1 MSGGEAWARVHGG
14 VSKPHCAG
22 VGGTQLRTSHPWAV
36 RCRVIQARSGGDACV
51 RGTDRCHG
59 HPPHQLRISVTRS
72 LRPLCNGPCPPCDQ
86 LTERPLAAARQCI
99 RWSASLCG
107 EDLLMFVKLL
117 LSLLAVGVVGTAV
130 VVATVPDTPSAK
142 QAIVTHLV
150 DGDTFDVSID
160 GHTERI
166 RMLNIDT
173 PEIKDP

>member
-1 MSGGEAWARVHGG
+1 
-14 VSKPHCAG
+14 
-22 VGGTQLRTSHPWAV
+22 
-36 RCRVIQARSGGDACV
+36 
-51 RGTDRCHG
+51 
-59 HPPHQLRISVTRS
+59 
-72 LRPLCNGPCPPCDQ
+72 
-86 LTERPLAAARQCI
+86 
-99 RWSASLCG
+99 
-107 EDLLMFVKLL
+107 MFVKLL

-130 VVATVPDTPSAK
+130 VVATVPGTPSAK